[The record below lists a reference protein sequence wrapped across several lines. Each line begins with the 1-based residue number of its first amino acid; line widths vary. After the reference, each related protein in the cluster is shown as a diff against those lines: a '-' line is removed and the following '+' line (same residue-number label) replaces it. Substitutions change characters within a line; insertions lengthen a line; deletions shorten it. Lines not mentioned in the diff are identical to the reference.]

1 MSTTIFL
8 GRLIGLY
15 IVIVSLA
22 MVLNRRQMLAV
33 FAEMTASRPWMLF
46 SGMVAS
52 VAGLA
57 IVLGHQV
64 WHGGPLAILVTLAGW
79 TALAKGVTLLLL
91 PADRVGSLMT
101 TMGIER
107 HFHLWMGGT
116 LLFGVVLT
124 ALAFAA

>member
-22 MVLNRRQMLAV
+22 MLLNRRQMLAV

-46 SGMVAS
+46 SGVVACA
-52 VAGLA
+52 VGLA
-57 IVLGHQV
+57 LVLGHQV
-64 WHGGPLAILVTLAGW
+64 WHGPLAILVTLAGW
-79 TALAKGVTLLLL
+79 MALAKGVTLLLL